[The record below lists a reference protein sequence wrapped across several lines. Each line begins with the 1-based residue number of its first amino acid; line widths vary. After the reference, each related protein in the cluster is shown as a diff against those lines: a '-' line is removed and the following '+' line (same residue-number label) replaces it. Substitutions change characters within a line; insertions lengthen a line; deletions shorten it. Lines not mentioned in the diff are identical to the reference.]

1 MAKITRFSK
10 NGELGIR
17 DRKDLGIDVL
27 DSKGKQLCFFNEM
40 GCVHLYYLLQQKM
53 TEIDQ
58 SVKDKVAKQMKNW
71 HVDEQHERFDPL
83 GPDDDVCFP
92 ARKTILS
99 DFSPSKQIDPNV
111 RITEKDL
118 CFDYVQ
124 QRVNRDKG
132 VAKMQMMED
141 ALFIYGLGRGK

>member
-83 GPDDDVCFP
+83 GPDDEVYLP
-92 ARKTILS
+92 TTGNHIIS
-99 DFSPSKQIDPNV
+99 
-111 RITEKDL
+111 
-118 CFDYVQ
+118 
-124 QRVNRDKG
+124 
-132 VAKMQMMED
+132 KMQLMED